1 MNYTNICFAG
11 QIKYKAFAVVMITG
25 SQVCCNVHGTPC
37 NDKIFIVNN
46 HWRRQTLN
54 WVKLGLFRSIE
65 AGNSH
70 IYWYRQSSYSKR
82 IGSVQQ
88 SAKAN
93 QVFEILKP
101 LFRVDISKISLPFL
115 ECFHKFSFT
124 VSNNDGKYFEV
135 FVNEA
140 Y

>member
-1 MNYTNICFAG
+1 M
-11 QIKYKAFAVVMITG
+11 
-25 SQVCCNVHGTPC
+25 CCNVHGTPC

-54 WVKLGLFRSIE
+54 WVILGLFRSIE

-70 IYWYRQSSYSKR
+70 IY
-82 IGSVQQ
+82 IGTGKAPILKELVPYT

-101 LFRVDISKISLPFL
+101 TFRVDISKISLPFL

-135 FVNEA
+135 LVNEA